1 MSLFVQFQCC
11 FFSFVCGFVMLSVY
25 HLFHRLMMRMPF
37 IIRMVFHFLIGILI
51 SFVFY
56 SGLVYFN
63 YGVLNIYEFIFLGL
77 GYLVYQKYYAYYELI
92 LLEKLIRIMKKII
105 SPFIFFLKKINVI
118 MRLRVRKVMGKWRKE
133 DQHGKS

>member
-37 IIRMVFHFLIGILI
+37 VFRMVFHFLIGILI
-51 SFVFY
+51 SLVFY

-118 MRLRVRKVMGKWRKE
+118 MRHRVRKVMEKWRKE